1 MPPITNPLPPD
12 NQVQELIRV
21 HQHGHS
27 ILSRILQFRPSLL
40 CTKDHIGA
48 IQIIPPVY
56 KPDLLLHILHQF
68 LYSRYF
74 VDRASLYYFFYDPAI
89 LLPGNFYC
97 QLFPGSVTALPG
109 AISNS
114 ISIMEAHFHS
124 SDQATV
130 SSLLLPIY

>member
-27 ILSRILQFRPSLL
+27 ILSRILQ
-40 CTKDHIGA
+40 
-48 IQIIPPVY
+48 
-56 KPDLLLHILHQF
+56 LHQF
-68 LYSRYF
+68 LYSWYF
-74 VDRASLYYFFYDPAI
+74 TDRAALYYLFYDPAI

-97 QLFPGSVTALPG
+97 QLLPGSVTALPG
-109 AISNS
+109 AINNS

-124 SDQATV
+124 SDQAIV
-130 SSLLLPIY
+130 SNLLLLFTKINIFPKIFFKMLYI